1 VIYNVG
7 SICPEEGKEMK
18 RFLLKWFVTT
28 ISIFIVANVFGL
40 IYIEN
45 LGVLILAALLLGI
58 LNAFVRPM
66 LLILTL
72 PINIVSLGLFTLVI
86 NGFLLYVV
94 AGLVSGFEVTS
105 FWKALLA
112 ATLISIVNAMINIL
126 IHKEP
131 KVIVHHVKRENP
143 EG

>member
-1 VIYNVG
+1 
-7 SICPEEGKEMK
+7 
-18 RFLLKWFVTT
+18 
-28 ISIFIVANVFGL
+28 VANLFGL

-72 PINIVSLGLFTLVI
+72 PINIISLGLFTLVI
-86 NGFLLYVV
+86 NGFLLYAV

-112 ATLISIVNAMINIL
+112 AILISIVTALINIL

-131 KVIVHHVKRENP
+131 KVAIHYVKRENS

>member
-1 VIYNVG
+1 
-7 SICPEEGKEMK
+7 MK
-18 RFLLKWFVTT
+18 KFLLKWFVTT
-28 ISIFIVANVFGL
+28 VSIFIVANVFGL

-72 PINIVSLGLFTLVI
+72 PINIISLGLFTLVI

-94 AGLVSGFEVTS
+94 AGLVSGFEVTN

-112 ATLISIVNAMINIL
+112 AILISIVTALINIL

-131 KVIVHHVKRENP
+131 KVVVHYVKREN
-143 EG
+143 

>member
-1 VIYNVG
+1 
-7 SICPEEGKEMK
+7 MK
-18 RFLLKWFVTT
+18 KFLLKWFVTT

-45 LGVLILAALLLGI
+45 LGVLVLASLLLGI

-66 LLILTL
+66 LIILTL

-112 ATLISIVNAMINIL
+112 AILISIVNAMINIL

-131 KVIVHHVKRENP
+131 KVTVHYVKREN
-143 EG
+143 